1 MGRGVLG
8 VGEEVILQ
16 RRFDVLIIYKRYRHN
31 DNSDDDGEDSAK
43 PYFSHSIP
51 IDIINGTEAV
61 HQIYHGAH

>member
-16 RRFDVLIIYKRYRHN
+16 RRFNVLIIYKRYRHN
-31 DNSDDDGEDSAK
+31 DNSDDGEDSAK